1 MKQASF
7 FNLGNVRTFAALNYQ
22 YFQEPKH
29 CLTASS
35 TTKQTIQFFFLKYK
49 RSKENLVDISI
60 FSVSL

>member
-35 TTKQTIQFFFLKYK
+35 TTKQTIQFFF
-49 RSKENLVDISI
+49 SSTKEAKQTW
-60 FSVSL
+60 